1 MSIISTSKQS
11 SSHRTSRGSHGTV
24 PPGLRQ
30 HFTVPS
36 KGIFLMRF
44 VVVVF
49 WGTKGGVELGS
60 EVVVPERK
68 AQATVSRTSRNIAR
82 IWSQAAC
89 KGRISNAMFY

>member
-11 SSHRTSRGSHGTV
+11 SSQITSRGSHGTV

-68 AQATVSRTSRNIAR
+68 AQATVFRTSRNIAR

-89 KGRISNAMFY
+89 KGRINAMFY

>member
-11 SSHRTSRGSHGTV
+11 SNHRTSRGSHGTV

-49 WGTKGGVELGS
+49 SGEGLPKGGVELGS

-82 IWSQAAC
+82 IWSQA
-89 KGRISNAMFY
+89 RVSNAMFY

>member
-11 SSHRTSRGSHGTV
+11 SSQITSRGSHGTV

-49 WGTKGGVELGS
+49 SGEGVELGS

-82 IWSQAAC
+82 IWSQA
-89 KGRISNAMFY
+89 RVSNAMFY